1 MKVSVIMPVYNRESF
16 VCQAIESVLQQ
27 TYKDFELIVIDD
39 GSTDRSADLIESFSD
54 SRLHYLRQRHS
65 GISASMN
72 HGLQLASGQYI
83 ARLDSDDIWLPQML
97 ASQVAILE
105 KETDIGVAYAK
116 AQQIDETG
124 NRMTEIRGKEMRFRG
139 DSLKS
144 MIFEDFTCNITVVA
158 RCDCFALAGR
168 YDTSLHGNEDWDMW
182 LRIAK
187 YCNFEFN
194 DQILAFFRSH
204 SGNITKNTSP
214 FFDKILESRIRVL
227 DKAFADGYISSKYM
241 NLRPIACG
249 NVYISVGCHLL
260 MASKYIN
267 ALSAF
272 IKSLN
277 LNAFSAK
284 ILIRIAFLICRI
296 CAKKVFNHFYYG
308 IRFLKWQSSIRGKIW
323 TD

>member
-1 MKVSVIMPVYNRESF
+1 MKVSVIMPVYNRERY

-39 GSTDRSADLIESFSD
+39 GSTDRSADLIASFSD

-65 GISASMN
+65 GISAAMN
-72 HGLQLASGQYI
+72 HGLQVASGQYI

-105 KETDIGVAYAK
+105 KDTDIGVAYAK

-124 NRMTEIRGKEMRFRG
+124 NRMTEVRGKEMHFPG

-144 MIFEDFTCNITVVA
+144 MLFEDFTCNITVVA
-158 RCDCFALAGR
+158 RRGCFALAGR

-187 YCNFEFN
+187 HCKFKFN
-194 DQILAFFRSH
+194 DEILAFFRSH

-214 FFDKILESRIRVL
+214 FFDKIFEGRIHLL
-227 DKAFADGYISSKYM
+227 DKDFSCTYIWSECM
-241 NLRPIACG
+241 NLKALPYS
-249 NVYISVGCHLL
+249 NLYISVDFQWLL
-260 MASKYIN
+260 FSKYI
-267 ALSAF
+267 
-272 IKSLN
+272 IKISC
-277 LNAFSAK
+277 FK
-284 ILIRIAFLICRI
+284 TFC
-296 CAKKVFNHFYYG
+296 
-308 IRFLKWQSSIRGKIW
+308 
-323 TD
+323 